1 MDDPLQLIENQDDSK
16 HQKPFEVSQAQAIFD
31 ALTLLICLLPGAPLP
46 LIAINTVGTSY
57 EPWIPVAA
65 IISAIQYGL
74 LGYLLYLLSPWLTFV
89 LACCLLPFYLN
100 LLMGIIKPRS
110 IAP

>member
-1 MDDPLQLIENQDDSK
+1 MDDPLQLVENQDDK
-16 HQKPFEVSQAQAIFD
+16 QKPQAQAVFD

-65 IISAIQYGL
+65 IISVIQYGL
-74 LGYLLYLLSPWLTFV
+74 LGYLLYLLSPWLTLV

-100 LLMGIIKPRS
+100 LLIGIIRPRS

>member
-1 MDDPLQLIENQDDSK
+1 MENQIQPTEDPS
-16 HQKPFEVSQAQAIFD
+16 EVPQSNAVFD

-46 LIAINTVGTSY
+46 LIAINTIGTSY
-57 EPWIPVAA
+57 EPWLPVAA
-65 IISAIQYGL
+65 VIAALQYLL
-74 LGYLLYLLSPWLTFV
+74 LGYVLYALSPWFTLL

-100 LLMGIIKPRS
+100 LIIGLINPRS